1 MSQKTENKKYLS
13 KKQLSLVCEKMASPP
28 RCQRFAR
35 SLGKCFPPV
44 IEYQDIVMNWSDYF
58 ITLMCIYRE
67 IGKSYSAGIQ

>member
-1 MSQKTENKKYLS
+1 MVWIFTEEEANGIFRMIWDAKKWKSKLS
-13 KKQLSLVCEKMASPP
+13 CI
-28 RCQRFAR
+28 
-35 SLGKCFPPV
+35 V